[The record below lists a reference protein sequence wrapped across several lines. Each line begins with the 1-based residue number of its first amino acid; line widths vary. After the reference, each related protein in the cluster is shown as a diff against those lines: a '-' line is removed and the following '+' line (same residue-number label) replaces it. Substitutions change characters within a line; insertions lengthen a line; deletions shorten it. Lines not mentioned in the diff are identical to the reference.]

1 MKLVVR
7 KESIM
12 RPLNFGLTLLVATLG
27 VVPTRNAFAQVGTA
41 ASPQTAVKRIDFKV
55 VVWYLRDRPL
65 ATFKYQI
72 YDVRRD
78 EYTPAVDAW
87 LELMRTRFPAYQVTV
102 RDVELS
108 REEGKT
114 EALKVGSVIKREL
127 MAAAALEGI
136 VLDGELPVSGIQPGF
151 PPADQRTGRTA
162 GRGPLLPR
170 SSDLGPP
177 QPSFPVPMPFPRPHP

>member
-1 MKLVVR
+1 MRLVVR
-7 KESIM
+7 KETIM
-12 RPLNFGLTLLVATLG
+12 RPLQFRLTLLVVTLG
-27 VVPTRNAFAQVGTA
+27 VVPGRNAFAQVGPA
-41 ASPQTAVKRIDFKV
+41 ARPQAAVKRIDFKV

-108 REEGKT
+108 REEGRS
-114 EALKVGSVIKREL
+114 EALK
-127 MAAAALEGI
+127 
-136 VLDGELPVSGIQPGF
+136 
-151 PPADQRTGRTA
+151 
-162 GRGPLLPR
+162 
-170 SSDLGPP
+170 
-177 QPSFPVPMPFPRPHP
+177 